1 MLVSGKKAAVDGIL
15 SHGHVRWLRWFK
27 ICLVRRRAKPTLL
40 ILCEYLNIF
49 HPSYSSPKFP
59 WLSKIILLCSCHVLG
74 LVRLLVQYDMSYLLA
89 LRTNPTLE
97 WTAVPL
103 DPKDLVLAWSKVPT
117 DVTEQIWT
125 VKQRQ
130 IKCRSLATTSPMHT
144 IFAPYDFFC
153 RSHINFISDILET
166 KQNLNIARKTAEDLT
181 RRLDL
186 LVRNFDFMSEVLQSM
201 EPSKAPSRIR
211 RKLRRW
217 AIHFRSCFF
226 LLGEGWVKEKTCV
239 WGVACF
245 FVSFSYSKCFRNVSS
260 TSSRRLRRYITLPF
274 SQCLINVPP
283 LQHTVPPSEIRISYG
298 LIQGSQWLISP

>member
-1 MLVSGKKAAVDGIL
+1 MPCFGIGAATCAIWYVI
-15 SHGHVRWLRWFK
+15 
-27 ICLVRRRAKPTLL
+27 
-40 ILCEYLNIF
+40 
-49 HPSYSSPKFP
+49 
-59 WLSKIILLCSCHVLG
+59 
-74 LVRLLVQYDMSYLLA
+74 YLLA

-217 AIHFRSCFF
+217 AMNVHPLSFVF
-226 LLGEGWVKEKTCV
+226 LSWW
-239 WGVACF
+239 WGVGGWRKKQVCGRG
-245 FVSFSYSKCFRNVSS
+245 CMLLRFRIEV
-260 TSSRRLRRYITLPF
+260 I
-274 SQCLINVPP
+274 
-283 LQHTVPPSEIRISYG
+283 
-298 LIQGSQWLISP
+298 